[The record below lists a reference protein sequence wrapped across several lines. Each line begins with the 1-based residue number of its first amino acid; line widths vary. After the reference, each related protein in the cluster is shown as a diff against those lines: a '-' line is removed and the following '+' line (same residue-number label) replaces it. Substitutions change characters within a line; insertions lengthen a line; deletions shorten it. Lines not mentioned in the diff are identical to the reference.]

1 VRLVVLGTLRV
12 GNPYHRAV
20 EAAAS
25 PEVLF
30 PGAIYEPEQVQA
42 LRVHARAYL
51 HGHTVGGTN
60 PSLVEALGAGSP
72 ILAHDN
78 PFNRWVAGPQAL
90 YFGDETE
97 LRRGILGLVRAGPRR
112 LEVMG
117 EASRR
122 RHAEAFTWR
131 GIFDAYERVLRR
143 QLAPEREGRGAQR
156 TVRREHGRA

>member
-1 VRLVVLGTLRV
+1 MGIFRKAFLTSRF
-12 GNPYHRAV
+12 H
-20 EAAAS
+20 
-25 PEVLF
+25 
-30 PGAIYEPEQVQA
+30 I
-42 LRVHARAYL
+42 

-97 LRRGILGLVRAGPRR
+97 LRRGILSLVRAGPGR
-112 LEVMG
+112 LDVMG
-117 EASRR
+117 AASRR

-131 GIFDAYERVLRR
+131 VIFDAYERVLRR
-143 QLAPEREGRGAQR
+143 QIAPARAGRGALR
-156 TVRREHGRA
+156 AVRGEHGRA